1 MEGRIT
7 ITAKT
12 TLKKKNKVGGISL
25 LHFKTY
31 NKATAIKT
39 VRYLQRREK
48 QINGTEEG
56 TQKQTHTN
64 VPNWIFFY
72 KGAGAVQ

>member
-7 ITAKT
+7 VTAKT

-48 QINGTEEG
+48 QISGTEE
-56 TQKQTHTN
+56 
-64 VPNWIFFY
+64 
-72 KGAGAVQ
+72 